1 MALLWMWFLP
11 LFARDLHLPLGSSA
25 IFSAKESLWIEKS
38 KILKAKKKGAQF
50 FLQTKAVGKSL
61 LQHGNQNYQ
70 VFVLDSNS
78 VACQKRI
85 EAMLVEYP
93 SLSVEWNQEKL
104 YLRGEL
110 NNFEIWRKIAKNC
123 ESNSCQHLLQA
134 EIPKKLQAS
143 FVQELEVERL
153 KENLPF
159 LRFLPEKNFAIPV
172 GPRQSDLARIREF
185 AAKWG
190 LQVLPW
196 EERLEYKPL
205 IEVQVLI
212 SEVRRSSSQALG
224 LLWPSEA
231 SGKLESGNQIFEND
245 LPLKLRALEESG
257 EAQIL
262 ASPSLL
268 IRSGESGE
276 FLAGGEIPFRI
287 ANFRTQDVLWKKF
300 GIQLQIQA
308 WADPT
313 GAVEMK
319 ILTEVSTPDFSQAV
333 DGLPSLQT
341 HRVQSHIN
349 LLQEQALLISGLLRE
364 DRSEAQSALP
374 YLSRIPLLGALF
386 KSQNYLD
393 RKSELFLWLR
403 PRIRSGHLNPTG
415 ESPLEEI
422 PTGEKGKS

>member
-11 LFARDLHLPLGSSA
+11 LLARDLHLPLGSSA

-38 KILKAKKKGAQF
+38 KILKAKKKGTQF
-50 FLQTKAVGKSL
+50 ILQTRAMGKSL
-61 LQHGNQNYQ
+61 LQHGTQSYR
-70 VFVLDSNS
+70 VFVIDPSS
-78 VACQKRI
+78 EACRQRL
-85 EAMLVEYP
+85 EALLVEAP
-93 SLSVEWNQEKL
+93 SLELVWNQEQMQ
-104 YLRGEL
+104 LRGEL
-110 NNFEIWRKIAKNC
+110 SNFEIWRQIAKNC
-123 ESNSCQHLLQA
+123 ESNSCPYLLHA
-134 EIPKKLQAS
+134 KIPSSLHTS
-143 FVQELEVERL
+143 FVQELENERL
-153 KENLPF
+153 KEHLP
-159 LRFLPEKNFAIPV
+159 LIRFLPDKNFAIPV

-190 LQVLPW
+190 LQVLPS

-212 SEVRRSSSQALG
+212 SEIRRSSSQALG

-231 SGKLESGNQIFEND
+231 AGKIEAGAQIFESG

-300 GIQLQIQA
+300 GIQLHLQA
-308 WADPT
+308 WADST
-313 GAVEMK
+313 GAIEMK

-341 HRVQSHIN
+341 HRVQTHIN

-364 DRSEAQSALP
+364 DRSQSQAALP

-403 PRIRSGHLNPTG
+403 PRLRPDRLLPKG
-415 ESPLEEI
+415 EPPAQEI
-422 PTGEKGKS
+422 PTQGREK